1 MVLVTTADGT
11 KGIDAIP
18 YTTLKGDLR
27 KSVRA
32 LKTTLKTTDVLGDK
46 AGAEENATT
55 TEEPRE
61 EPEPAFVDWE
71 NAKGK
76 VITASVQEVKD
87 GKVHFLLK
95 NGKSVCS
102 QISKLS
108 QASQAQAQRVEVRAP
123 EASCQQRQATD

>member
-1 MVLVTTADGT
+1 MVLITTADGT

-32 LKTTLKTTDVLGDK
+32 LKTTLKTTDVLGRK
-46 AGAEENATT
+46 AGDEENTST
-55 TEEPRE
+55 TEEPSE
-61 EPEPAFVDWE
+61 EPAPAFVDWE

-95 NGKSVCS
+95 NGKSVWY

-108 QASQAQAQRVEVRAP
+108 EASQAKLSELK
-123 EASCQQRQATD
+123 